1 MQRETAFVGGLAVV
15 LLAMLVGAAVVPG
28 VVAEPREDIR
38 PSHFVIQDDQ
48 WSIQPVDVSGRTAT
62 LQVETRIRHWGGVG
76 ENVTVAVRAV
86 DSESGLLEDRTETDL
101 GAIEGERETPV
112 RTNLTVARQGGYH
125 IETFVFEDSV
135 TEAEHRRSISGVEA
149 LKPAY
154 ARSPV
159 EFHDYGGGE
168 SGKPTIDKRI
178 EAVEDG
184 TATLDLTAHL
194 TNQGDETAG
203 DVTLVVTARQAD
215 SHVVAGQAQTDV
227 GSIRPGRTA
236 RPTVELTVPEEYNYW
251 LDATLLK
258 DGVVVDTISEP
269 ANLDPQETLQEGE
282 RQTDVGFQ
290 AEEFSGTE
298 GDRGGNEDRYTD
310 TPTGS
315 SGPGFGTAIA
325 LVGFVGAALLA
336 ARRNQ

>member
-15 LLAMLVGAAVVPG
+15 LLAMLVGVTAVPG
-28 VVAEPREDIR
+28 VVAEPREDVR

-86 DSESGLLEDRTETDL
+86 DSKSGLLEDRTETDL

-125 IETFVFEDSV
+125 VETFVFEDSV

-184 TATLDLTAHL
+184 TATLELTPHL
-194 TNQGDETAG
+194 TNQGDDTAG

-269 ANLDPQETLQEGE
+269 ANLDPQETLEEDE
-282 RQTDVGFQ
+282 RQTEVTFDAGDFT
-290 AEEFSGTE
+290 GTE
-298 GDRGGNEDRYTD
+298 RDHSQDRSSE

-325 LVGFVGAALLA
+325 LVGLVGAALLA